1 MSASEIWLNVFFYLF
16 AAGALGGAA
25 AVARRRNIVR
35 SAFALLAVLV
45 SVAAMYAIMKAD
57 FIAAAQVLIYVGG
70 ILVLIIFAVMLTHR
84 ITDVNV
90 SNDSAPGLAA
100 ACACFCLL
108 FSIVLIVVALSKWMG
123 DPFQRRAQDEIFA
136 SPGAELA
143 LRQWQSDGRTG
154 LAQGGATHEEAAVL
168 EVAVQRGPKD
178 GAKALFKI
186 AEKLVEKP
194 IDWEKVPTSTVAVK
208 NGVAR
213 LEVSTSRGLPK
224 RKGSNHSP
232 RVAWVARLVGSS
244 GEEITP
250 WTKQPLEFELHEGI
264 TLAAARNLSGRYLF
278 AFEVVSVLLLAA
290 LVGAAFLARKEVK
303 EA

>member
-1 MSASEIWLNVFFYLF
+1 MRASEFWLNVFFYLF

-25 AVARRRNIVR
+25 AVALSRNIVR

-108 FSIVLIVVALSKWMG
+108 FSIVLIVVALSRYMV
-123 DPFQRRAQDEIFA
+123 DPFKRE
-136 SPGAELA
+136 AEAVGFQAGGVELV
-143 LRQWQSDGRTG
+143 LRQWQADGRTG
-154 LAQGGATHEEAAVL
+154 LALGGATHEKAAVL
-168 EVAVQRGPKD
+168 GVDVARGPKD
-178 GAKALFKI
+178 GAKVQFKLAEAKDAL
-186 AEKLVEKP
+186 
-194 IDWEKVPTSTVAVK
+194 DWGKVPLAASVAVK
-208 NGVAR
+208 GGSAR
-213 LEVSTSRGLPK
+213 YEAADKLPK
-224 RKGSNHSP
+224 AATSGEAP
-232 RVAWVARLVGSS
+232 RVAWVARLVGAA
-244 GEEITP
+244 GEELTP
-250 WTKQPLEFELHEGI
+250 WTKPLEFEVHKGVTL
-264 TLAAARNLSGRYLF
+264 LAARGLSGRYLF

>member
-1 MSASEIWLNVFFYLF
+1 MSASEIRHNVFFYLF

-25 AVARRRNIVR
+25 AVALSRNIVR

-100 ACACFCLL
+100 ACACFCLM
-108 FSIVLIVVALSKWMG
+108 FSIVLILFALPSWRP
-123 DPFQRRAQDEIFA
+123 DPFQREARPVVTGDLE
-136 SPGAELA
+136 
-143 LRQWQSDGRTG
+143 LRQWQADGRTG
-154 LAQGGATHEEAAVL
+154 LALVNGATHEEKAVL
-168 EVAVQRGPKD
+168 DVRVMRGPSD
-178 GAKALFKI
+178 GASVEFQVGEASPKA
-186 AEKLVEKP
+186 VP
-194 IDWEKVPTSTVAVK
+194 IHGGKATYTADQ
-208 NGVAR
+208 
-213 LEVSTSRGLPK
+213 LPK
-224 RKGSNHSP
+224 ATSSGMSP
-232 RVAWVARLVGSS
+232 KVQWRARLVGTS
-244 GEEITP
+244 GEELSP
-250 WTKQPLEFELHEGI
+250 WTQPLGFEVHKGVTL
-264 TLAAARNLSGRYLF
+264 LAARGLSGRYLF

>member
-1 MSASEIWLNVFFYLF
+1 MSASDLWLNVFFYLF

-25 AVARRRNIVR
+25 AVALSRNIVR

-84 ITDVNV
+84 ITDVKM

-108 FSIVLIVVALSKWMG
+108 FSIVLILFALPSWRP
-123 DPFQRRAQDEIFA
+123 DPFQREAQA
-136 SPGAELA
+136 VVSGELE
-143 LRQWQSDGRTG
+143 LRQWQADGRTG
-154 LAQGGATHEEAAVL
+154 LALGGATHEPRVVL
-168 EVAVQRGPKD
+168 EVRAPRARGAAAVEFQVDEEPNWTEKTR
-178 GAKALFKI
+178 KAP
-186 AEKLVEKP
+186 LV
-194 IDWEKVPTSTVAVK
+194 

-213 LEVSTSRGLPK
+213 YEVERLPAAK
-224 RKGSNHSP
+224 SSGTAPKAHWR
-232 RVAWVARLVGSS
+232 ARLVGTSN
-244 GEEITP
+244 EELAP
-250 WTKQPLEFELHEGI
+250 WTPPMTFEVHKGVTL
-264 TLAAARNLSGRYLF
+264 LAARGLSGRYLF

-303 EA
+303 DA

>member
-1 MSASEIWLNVFFYLF
+1 MAASEIWLNVFFYLF

-25 AVARRRNIVR
+25 AVALSRNIVR

-45 SVAAMYAIMKAD
+45 AVAAMYAIMKAD

-108 FSIVLIVVALSKWMG
+108 FSIVLILFALPSWKS
-123 DPFQRRAQDEIFA
+123 DPFEREAQA
-136 SPGAELA
+136 VLA
-143 LRQWQSDGRTG
+143 GDLELRQWQADGRTG
-154 LAQGGATHEEAAVL
+154 LALGGATHEEKVVL
-168 EVAVQRGPKD
+168 EVRAPRARE
-178 GAKALFKI
+178 GAIVEFKI
-186 AEKLVEKP
+186 DDQGGKKVPLVNGAARYEADHLPKATAGVSPKARWSAKLVG
-194 IDWEKVPTSTVAVK
+194 T
-208 NGVAR
+208 
-213 LEVSTSRGLPK
+213 
-224 RKGSNHSP
+224 
-232 RVAWVARLVGSS
+232 S
-244 GEEITP
+244 GEDLTP
-250 WTKQPLEFELHEGI
+250 WTSPLEFEVHKGVTL
-264 TLAAARNLSGRYLF
+264 LAARGLSGRYLF

>member
-1 MSASEIWLNVFFYLF
+1 MAASEIALNVFFYLF

-25 AVARRRNIVR
+25 AVALSRNIVR

-45 SVAAMYAIMKAD
+45 AVAAMYAIMKAD

-100 ACACFCLL
+100 ACACFCLM
-108 FSIVLIVVALSKWMG
+108 FSVVLILFALPSWKS
-123 DPFQRRAQDEIFA
+123 DPFEREAPMVLA
-136 SPGAELA
+136 GELE
-143 LRQWQSDGRTG
+143 LRQWQADGRTG
-154 LAQGGATHEEAAVL
+154 LALGGATHEEKAVL
-168 EVAVQRGPKD
+168 EVRAPRGREGSIVEFRID
-178 GAKALFKI
+178 G
-186 AEKLVEKP
+186 VP
-194 IDWEKVPTSTVAVK
+194 GSGKVPLVS
-208 NGVAR
+208 GVAR
-213 LEVSTSRGLPK
+213 YEAVHLPK
-224 RKGSNHSP
+224 AATAGAAPK
-232 RVAWVARLVGSS
+232 ARWSAQLLGTS
-244 GEEITP
+244 GEVLAP
-250 WTKQPLEFELHEGI
+250 WTSPLEFEVHKGVTL
-264 TLAAARNLSGRYLF
+264 LAARGLSGRYLF

>member
-1 MSASEIWLNVFFYLF
+1 MAASEVLLNVFFYLF

-25 AVARRRNIVR
+25 AVALSKNIVR

-84 ITDVNV
+84 ITDVKM

-108 FSIVLIVVALSKWMG
+108 FAIVLILFALPSWRP
-123 DPFQRRAQDEIFA
+123 DPFQREAR
-136 SPGAELA
+136 PVLTPELE
-143 LRQWQSDGRTG
+143 LRQWQADGRTG
-154 LAQGGATHEEAAVL
+154 LELDGATHEEKVVL
-168 EVAVQRGPKD
+168 EVRVARPRD
-178 GAKALFKI
+178 GAA
-186 AEKLVEKP
+186 VEFQLDEAP
-194 IDWEKVPTSTVAVK
+194 DWNDKSRKKVPVV

-213 LEVSTSRGLPK
+213 YEADHLPK
-224 RKGSNHSP
+224 PTTSATPGRMAHW
-232 RVAWVARLVGSS
+232 RARLVGSS
-244 GEEITP
+244 GEELTP
-250 WTKQPLEFELHEGI
+250 WTSPLRFEVHKGVTL
-264 TLAAARNLSGRYLF
+264 LAARGLSTRYLF

>member
-25 AVARRRNIVR
+25 AVALSRNIVR

-84 ITDVNV
+84 ITDVNM

-100 ACACFCLL
+100 ACACFCL
-108 FSIVLIVVALSKWMG
+108 FFAMVLIIFALNWHMS
-123 DPFQRRAQDEIFA
+123 DPFKREAEGVPVR
-136 SPGAELA
+136 STSAEL
-143 LRQWQSDGRTG
+143 LLKQWQADGRTG
-154 LAQGGATHEEAAVL
+154 LAQDGATHEEAVVL
-168 EVAVQRGPKD
+168 EAWVQRGPKD
-178 GAKALFKI
+178 GAKVEFKV
-186 AEKLVEKP
+186 AGKT
-194 IDWEKVPTSTVAVK
+194 TSVAVK
-208 NGVAR
+208 DGLAR
-213 LEVSTSRGLPK
+213 LAASKELPKSSTSSKSPK
-224 RKGSNHSP
+224 
-232 RVAWVARLVGSS
+232 VTWTARLVGAA
-244 GEEITP
+244 GEDLTP
-250 WTKQPLEFELHEGI
+250 ESPPLSFELHKGV
-264 TLAAARNLSGRYLF
+264 TLMAARGLAGRYLF